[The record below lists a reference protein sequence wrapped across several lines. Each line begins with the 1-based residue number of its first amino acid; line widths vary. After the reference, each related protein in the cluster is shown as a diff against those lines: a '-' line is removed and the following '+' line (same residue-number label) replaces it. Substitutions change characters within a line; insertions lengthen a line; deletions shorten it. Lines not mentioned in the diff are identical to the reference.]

1 MYNGYISIPH
11 DPCTRRR
18 PSRRNV
24 HRDTKVVH
32 DQWTPLR
39 LPPRDKARGAL
50 TSVRSNGSL
59 LVGKPFESRK
69 EGRNFSKSFEIFV
82 SRRTRRTRGT
92 VVRWLRRMSCC
103 RRSRDL
109 RSSVIS
115 FSYLVNTPVAEKV
128 SFQERSRFVFMTCTF
143 PGNRSV
149 RGNLCFRCVWCEG
162 REKVIG
168 EHCSNFT
175 VVTTAAWNF
184 CRVRL
189 SVWKTG

>member
-1 MYNGYISIPH
+1 MHAASTFSEERAPRHQGRPRSMNAAASAATWQGSR
-11 DPCTRRR
+11 CTYFC
-18 PSRRNV
+18 
-24 HRDTKVVH
+24 
-32 DQWTPLR
+32 
-39 LPPRDKARGAL
+39 
-50 TSVRSNGSL
+50 
-59 LVGKPFESRK
+59 PFESRK
-69 EGRNFSKSFEIFV
+69 EGRNFSLFEIFV